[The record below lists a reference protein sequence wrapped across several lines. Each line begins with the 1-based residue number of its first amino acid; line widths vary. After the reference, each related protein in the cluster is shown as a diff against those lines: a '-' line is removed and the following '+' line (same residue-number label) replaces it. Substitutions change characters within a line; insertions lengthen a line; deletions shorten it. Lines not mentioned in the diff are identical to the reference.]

1 MQNKLDRVFDI
12 NARRNN
18 DIIRLK
24 QYLERLRCDVQMLGL
39 NKKQNKL
46 TGGLSESDQDIQEIS
61 NDSDRMITEQIAHT
75 LDIL

>member
-1 MQNKLDRVFDI
+1 MQNKLDKVFDI

-39 NKKQNKL
+39 TKKESKL
-46 TGGLSESDQDIQEIS
+46 SGGISEID
-61 NDSDRMITEQIAHT
+61 T
-75 LDIL
+75 